1 MEGKRWFYKPPGRL
15 QRDSQRV
22 WEMTK
27 ISRVGWSIRSQF
39 IDNKPLFIVYGILIV
54 MVLASLLVFPV
65 FRSRT
70 NISFLMNQAVILGIV
85 SLGQTIPILLSGL
98 DMSVGSVMSLSTTI
112 AVALMHGP
120 SWTIPFAFLAII
132 ASGIAVGYI
141 NGLGVA
147 KLNMVPIIM
156 TLSTMIIISGVA
168 LFVLPKPGG
177 FLPETVLNFFLFEV
191 GIFQGPVFFYV
202 AIIIIMYFYLHHTI
216 SGRHIYA
223 TGGDRERAS
232 LTGIRVDRSTI
243 TGYVISGFLAS
254 VAGIFLALRI
264 NSGAPRVGEPFLLDS
279 ITAVLL
285 GGTTFVGGRGGII
298 GTVGGTLVMTVL
310 ANILVIAEVHT
321 YYQYIAR
328 AVVLFVAVVA
338 YTMRR
343 RYM

>member
-1 MEGKRWFYKPPGRL
+1 M
-15 QRDSQRV
+15 
-22 WEMTK
+22 
-27 ISRVGWSIRSQF
+27 RSQF
-39 IDNKPLFIVYGILIV
+39 LNNKPLFIVYGILIV
-54 MVLASLLVFPV
+54 MIIASLLIFPV

-112 AVALMHGP
+112 AVTLMHGP
-120 SWTIPFAFLAII
+120 PWTIPLALLAIVV
-132 ASGIAVGYI
+132 AGAAVGCI

-147 KLNMVPIIM
+147 KLNMVPIIV
-156 TLSTMIIISGVA
+156 TLSTMIVISGVA

-177 FLPETVLNFFLFEV
+177 FLPESVFKFFLFEI
-191 GIFQGPVFFYV
+191 GIFQGPVFYYV
-202 AIIIIMYFYLHHTI
+202 AIIIIMYFYLHHTV

-223 TGGDRERAS
+223 TGGDKERAS
-232 LTGIRVDRSTI
+232 LTGVRVVRAII
-243 TGYVISGFLAS
+243 TGYIISGFLAS

-285 GGTTFVGGRGGII
+285 GGTTFAGGRGGII

-310 ANILVIAEVHT
+310 ANVLVIAEIHT

>member
-1 MEGKRWFYKPPGRL
+1 MSVE
-15 QRDSQRV
+15 
-22 WEMTK
+22 T
-27 ISRVGWSIRSQF
+27 RVGSWMRSQF
-39 IDNKPLFIVYGILIV
+39 MNNKPLFIVYGILIL
-54 MVLASLLVFPV
+54 MVISSLLVFPV
-65 FRSRT
+65 FRSRI

-112 AVALMHGP
+112 AVTLMHGP
-120 SWTIPFAFLAII
+120 SWTIPLAFLAIM
-132 ASGIAVGYI
+132 AAGVAVGYI

-147 KLNMVPIIM
+147 KLNMVPIIV
-156 TLSTMIIISGVA
+156 TLSTMIVISGVA

-177 FLPETVLNFFLFEV
+177 FLPESVLNFFLFEV
-191 GIFQGPVFFYV
+191 GIFQGPVFYYV
-202 AIIIIMYFYLHHTI
+202 AIIVIMYFYLHHTV

-223 TGGDRERAS
+223 TGGDKERAS
-232 LTGIRVDRSTI
+232 LTGVRVDRAII
-243 TGYVISGFLAS
+243 TGYIISGFLAS

-285 GGTTFVGGRGGII
+285 GGTTFAGGRGGII

-310 ANILVIAEVHT
+310 ANVLVIAEIHT

-338 YTMRR
+338 YTMKR